1 MSNVVLQGELSPTS
15 VLRSHS
21 ETVPKTT
28 KRKKKSVADKDFTIP
43 KFSEYELLATNNY
56 KVLQL
61 KEMCRHYKQKVSGNK
76 TQLVSRIYNYLRLS
90 DSIVVIQRVFRESL
104 LRRYNAARGPA
115 RINRKLCVNETDF
128 FTMEQLVD
136 IPLSQFYSY
145 KDPED
150 QIYGFSIM
158 SLYNLLSKGD
168 SSTTNPYNRQPFPA
182 SLRTDINF
190 ILKVSA
196 CFGDEV
202 EIEIEQ
208 EEALT
213 PEKQLELRSLTLF
226 QNIDALGNYS
236 DCSWFNGLNRTFL
249 IRFLREL
256 ADIWTYR
263 AQLNDHVKRE
273 ICPPVGDPFR
283 AINLHALPNLA
294 LNSLKRLC
302 LGVMEH
308 MVNRGTNESSRALG
322 ANYVLCALTL
332 VNVNAAQAL
341 PWLYQSVAQQD

>member
-21 ETVPKTT
+21 ETVPKAT
-28 KRKKKSVADKDFTIP
+28 KRKKKSVTDKDFVIP

-76 TQLVSRIYNYLRLS
+76 TQLVSRMYNYLRLS
-90 DSIVVIQRVFRESL
+90 DSITVIQRVFRCHIL
-104 LRRYNAARGPA
+104 KRYNLARGPA
-115 RINRKLCVNETDF
+115 RIKRKLCVNETDF
-128 FTMEQLVD
+128 FTMEKLVD

-145 KDPED
+145 RDSED
-150 QIYGFSIM
+150 QIYGFTIM

-168 SSTTNPYNRQPFPA
+168 SSTTNPYNRQALPKY
-182 SLRTDINF
+182 LRSDINL
-190 ILKVSA
+190 ILKLAPS
-196 CFGDEV
+196 FGE
-202 EIEIEQ
+202 EIEVDIEQ
-208 EEALT
+208 EEELT
-213 PEKQLELRSLTLF
+213 PEKQLELRSLALF

-236 DCSWFNGLNRTFL
+236 DSSWFNTLTRTYL

-263 AQLNDHVKRE
+263 AQLSDHVKRE

-283 AINLHALPNLA
+283 AINLHGLPNLTIY
-294 LNSLKRLC
+294 SLKRLC

-308 MVNRGTNESSRALG
+308 MVNRGTNESSRGLG

-341 PWLYQSVAQQD
+341 PWLYQSVAQHD

>member
-1 MSNVVLQGELSPTS
+1 MSNIVLQGELSPTA

-21 ETVPKTT
+21 ETVPKAP
-28 KRKKKSVADKDFTIP
+28 KRRKRNVADKDFVIP
-43 KFSEYELLATNNY
+43 KFSEFELLTTNNY

-61 KEMCRHYKQKVSGNK
+61 KDMCRHYKQKVSGNK
-76 TQLVSRIYNYLRLS
+76 NQLVSRMYNYLRLS
-90 DSIVVIQRVFRESL
+90 ASVVVIQKAIREHL
-104 LRRYNAARGPA
+104 LRKYNLARGPA
-115 RINRKLCVNETDF
+115 RLNRKLCVNETDF
-128 FTMEQLVD
+128 FTMEQLSD
-136 IPLSQFYSY
+136 IPPSQFFSY
-145 KDPED
+145 ADSED
-150 QIYGFSIM
+150 QVYGFSIM

-168 SSTTNPYNRQPFPA
+168 QYTSNPYNRQPFPKG
-182 SLRTDINF
+182 LRANINL
-190 ILKVSA
+190 ILKLSTS
-196 CFGDEV
+196 FGDEI

-208 EEALT
+208 EEELT
-213 PEKQLELRSLTLF
+213 PEKQIELRSLTLF

-236 DCSWFNGLNRTFL
+236 DCSWFNSLSRTNL

-263 AQLNDHVKRE
+263 AQLSEHVKRE

-294 LNSLKRLC
+294 MNSLKRLC

-332 VNVNAAQAL
+332 VNVSAAEAM
-341 PWLYQSVAQQD
+341 PWLYQSVAQQE